1 MTSYVSLTSARMRR
15 IFIRMTPSTLLIFG
29 HGQLGE
35 FYRAHF
41 EKKGV
46 TVHTPALDIRDS
58 AAVGAALDAAR
69 PDLVINTAA
78 KTNIDW
84 CEQNKTEC
92 FAVNTLGAAVV
103 GEACAAR
110 GVYLVHLSSGC
121 VQESKTKD
129 TVWGEGDPV
138 SPLCFYAWTKVWAEN
153 LLRDA
158 AARRG
163 LKALILRPRQL
174 LSSMVSTRNAVT
186 KLLTY
191 SRFIDAANSC
201 TIVED
206 LMGVTEELIR
216 RDAIG
221 TFNVVNPGVTS
232 PYEIA
237 LLLKEIVK
245 PEMVCVKIEKDE
257 LNHMT
262 LAKRVDTVLSTAKL
276 NALGIV
282 LPEIHARLREI
293 LAQFKRNMEAE
304 ASRAILEKT
313 EAETRQKL
321 LLGATT
327 FTEYA

>member
-1 MTSYVSLTSARMRR
+1 
-15 IFIRMTPSTLLIFG
+15 MTPRSLIIFG
-29 HGQLGE
+29 QGQLGHC
-35 FYRAHF
+35 YRDYF
-41 EKKGV
+41 EQKGV
-46 TVHTPALDIRDS
+46 AVHMPALDIRDA
-58 AAVGAALDAAR
+58 AAVNAALDAAR
-69 PDLVINTAA
+69 PDLVINVAA

-84 CEQNKTEC
+84 CEQNKIEC
-92 FAVNTLGAAVV
+92 FAVNTLGAAVI

-110 GVYLVHLSSGC
+110 GISLAHLSSGC

-129 TVWGEGDPV
+129 AVWGEDDPV

-163 LKALILRPRQL
+163 LKVLILRPRQL
-174 LSSMVSTRNAVT
+174 LSSVVSTRNAVT

-206 LMGVTEELIR
+206 LMWVTEELIR
-216 RDAIG
+216 RDATG

-237 LLLKEIVK
+237 LLLKEMVK
-245 PEMVCVKIEKDE
+245 PEMECIKIEKEE

-262 LAKRVDTVLSTAKL
+262 LAKRVDSVLSTAKL
-276 NALGIV
+276 NALGIL

-293 LAQFKRNMEAE
+293 LAQFKLNMEAE
-304 ASRAILEKT
+304 ASRAVLEKT

-321 LLGATT
+321 SLGAAT